1 MLVTSR
7 VVTLAAAA
15 VVVPIV
21 VLSIVPA
28 LMSAVSAT
36 RLSML
41 AVPSINRSR
50 HSWPVLPRSKVLS
63 VAGLNSEL
71 TLPVKVMVSLLLLP
85 RVVLS
90 STVNVV
96 NRPVFGVVLPIVGGA
111 ERSKVPPKV
120 KLPLLVTVPEREMPE
135 TVPVPVTLVTVP
147 VVGVA

>member
-28 LMSAVSAT
+28 LMSAVSAIK
-36 RLSML
+36 LSML

-50 HSWPVLPRSKVLS
+50 HSWPVLPKSKALS

-71 TLPVKVMVSLLLLP
+71 TLATKSTVSALLLP
-85 RVVLS
+85 KVVLS
-90 STVNVV
+90 STVKVV
-96 NRPVFGVVLPIVGGA
+96 NAPVFGVVLPIVGGA

-120 KLPLLVTVPEREMPE
+120 RLPLLVTVPEREMPE

>member
-28 LMSAVSAT
+28 LMSAVSAIK
-36 RLSML
+36 LSML

-50 HSWPVLPRSKVLS
+50 HSWPILPKSKALS

-71 TLPVKVMVSLLLLP
+71 TLATKSTVSALLLP
-85 RVVLS
+85 KVVLS
-90 STVNVV
+90 STVKVV
-96 NRPVFGVVLPIVGGA
+96 NAPVFGVVLPIVGGA

-120 KLPLLVTVPEREMPE
+120 RLPLLVTVPEREMPE
-135 TVPVPVTLVTVP
+135 TVPVPVTLVSVP

>member
-1 MLVTSR
+1 M
-7 VVTLAAAA
+7 TLAAAA
-15 VVVPIV
+15 VVVPMV

-28 LMSAVSAT
+28 LMSAVSAIK
-36 RLSML
+36 LSML

-50 HSWPVLPRSKVLS
+50 HSWPVLPKSKALS
-63 VAGLNSEL
+63 VAGSKSEF
-71 TLPVKVMVSLLLLP
+71 TLPVKVMVSALLLP

-90 STVNVV
+90 STVKVV
-96 NRPVFGVVLPIVGGA
+96 NAPVFGVVLPIVGGA

-120 KLPLLVTVPEREMPE
+120 RLPLLVTVPEWEMPE